1 MRYGESVLI
10 EKLDCATSF
19 YCDAVVR
26 KSDRPSNRNQLK
38 FSILQHK

>member
-10 EKLDCATSF
+10 EKLDCATS
-19 YCDAVVR
+19 DAAVI